1 MYVIDIT
8 VFVYRVNL
16 KKIVEKLLRNNSI
29 MVLKQ
34 DKDRRIVVV
43 DRKTYRKM
51 S

>member
-34 DKDRRIVVV
+34 DKDRRIVVE